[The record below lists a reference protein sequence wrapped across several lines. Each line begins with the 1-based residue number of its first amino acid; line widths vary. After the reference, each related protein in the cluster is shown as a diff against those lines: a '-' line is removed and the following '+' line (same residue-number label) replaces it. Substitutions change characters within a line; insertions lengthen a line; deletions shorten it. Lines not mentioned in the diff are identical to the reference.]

1 MSKRKC
7 TEMRGATFILVPWK
21 WETIVLVG
29 GCEHQ
34 VDGFVAQFD
43 MPSCGTVGC
52 SMGHTFIYAGQ
63 PIVMWVKSLKHIPEL
78 CHEVIH
84 VVYGALEARGMTHCE
99 SSEEAYA
106 YTAEAF
112 LKQILE
118 CKKWRTVRV

>member
-1 MSKRKC
+1 MPKRKVDQ
-7 TEMRGATFILVPWK
+7 MRGATFVLVPWK

-34 VDGFVAQFD
+34 LDGFVAQFGMSTD
-43 MPSCGTVGC
+43 GPVGY
-52 SMGHTFIYAGQ
+52 SMGHTFVYAGQ

-84 VVYGALEARGMTHCE
+84 VVGGALEARGVKPCE
-99 SSEEAYA
+99 ASEEAYA

>member
-34 VDGFVAQFD
+34 VDGFVTQFG
-43 MPSCGTVGC
+43 MTTGAVTESSV
-52 SMGHTFIYAGQ
+52 GHTFVYAGQ

-78 CHEVIH
+78 CHEVLH
-84 VVYGALEARGMTHCE
+84 VVFGALEARGMTHCE

-106 YTAEAF
+106 YTAEA
-112 LKQILE
+112 LLNQILE
-118 CKKWRTVRV
+118 CKKWRIVRI